1 MTFVSDDI
9 DNAFHAKLEE
19 CENRQRE
26 LQSIRLALEKE
37 ISVKKTSISIDRD
50 RCLRFDYNP
59 CNAEFSAFNET
70 NYFQGKNLL
79 PLHQPSEWIQD
90 CSFWNGANLNQ
101 KNNWKEIEQ

>member
-9 DNAFHAKLEE
+9 DNAFHSKLEE

-50 RCLRFDYNP
+50 RCLRYDVNP
-59 CNAEFSAFNET
+59 CLLNLKLSMRTFSGRELASPPPT
-70 NYFQGKNLL
+70 
-79 PLHQPSEWIQD
+79 I
-90 CSFWNGANLNQ
+90 
-101 KNNWKEIEQ
+101 

>member
-9 DNAFHAKLEE
+9 DNAFHSKLEE

-50 RCLRFDYNP
+50 RCLRYDDNP
-59 CNAEFSAFNET
+59 CNAEFAAFNENISRERTCFPST
-70 NYFQGKNLL
+70 NHLSGYRTAPFGM
-79 PLHQPSEWIQD
+79 
-90 CSFWNGANLNQ
+90 
-101 KNNWKEIEQ
+101 EQT